1 MGLPRWERRGQQ
13 KSRHYWRAECSVG
26 RWVATEFRKGLLF
39 GSSRSFYTRPHRSEL
54 SIGNN
59 SCHIEFNS
67 ISFDPRTEVSPDF
80 PNVTGLCNSN
90 TTSTDRFTDSALQFK
105 PFELVSR
112 GTRINVVSE
121 TRTRLPSTFN
131 GREAPN
137 NQIVLQKR
145 QSRIYFL

>member
-1 MGLPRWERRGQQ
+1 M
-13 KSRHYWRAECSVG
+13 
-26 RWVATEFRKGLLF
+26 ATIFRKGLLF
-39 GSSRSFYTRPHRSEL
+39 DGGSSLYTRPHRCKL

-59 SCHIEFNS
+59 SCDIEFNS

-80 PNVTGLCNSN
+80 PDVTGLCYSN
-90 TTSTDRFTDSALQFK
+90 TTSTHRFADSVLQFK

-121 TRTRLPSTFN
+121 TRARLPSTFN
-131 GREAPN
+131 GGKAPN

-145 QSRIYFL
+145 